1 MSILPQ
7 SAYQMQLPKMHR
19 VLQLFDEEKLE
30 DVEGAVRAELR
41 KEEVRALVKPGMSIA
56 LAVGSRGICHMA
68 LITKTVGEEL
78 KAMGADPF
86 IVPAMGSH
94 GNGTAR
100 GQAEVLKSY
109 GITEETMGF
118 PVISSMETDELGVTR
133 SGVAICIDRHANHAD
148 LIVPLG
154 RVKPHTDFQGPIESG
169 LCKMLTIGLGK
180 HEGCSRLHQQGFVKF
195 PELIP
200 EAARLVIEKA
210 PVRFGLAII
219 ENSYDK
225 TFHVEAVPAWK
236 IHDREP
242 ELLKIARAKMPGIQL
257 RDIDVLVI
265 DGLGKDISGAGM
277 DPNITGRTTKGP
289 MAGFK
294 GPRIQRIV
302 IKDLT
307 EATHGNACGIGLA
320 DFVLKSCADKLD
332 LPATFTNSIGSGNP
346 EAGRIPICV
355 ESVREGILAS
365 LKTCIGVDLSNP
377 RIVFIKNTLNLGEIW
392 ISDALLEEAER
403 HPKMKVCSE
412 MKECE

>member
-1 MSILPQ
+1 MNILPQ

-30 DVEGAVRAELR
+30 DVEGAVRAEMH
-41 KEEVRALVKPGMSIA
+41 KEEIRSMVKPGMKIA
-56 LAVGSRGICHMA
+56 LAVGSRGICNMA

-78 KAMGADPF
+78 KAMGAEPF
-86 IVPAMGSH
+86 IVPSMGSH
-94 GNGTAR
+94 GSGTAE
-100 GQAEVLKSY
+100 GQAGVLEGY
-109 GITEETMGF
+109 GITGETMGF
-118 PVISSMETDELGVTR
+118 PVVSSMETDELGVTS
-133 SGVAICIDRHANHAD
+133 SGVAVCIDRHANHAD

-195 PELIP
+195 PQLIP

-210 PVRFGLAII
+210 PVGFGLAII

-225 TFHVEAVPAWK
+225 TFHIEAVPAQK

-257 RDIDVLVI
+257 KDIDVLVI

-289 MAGFK
+289 MGGFQ

-302 IKDLT
+302 VKDLT

-320 DFVLKSCADKLD
+320 DFVLQSCADKID

-346 EAGRIPICV
+346 EAGRVPICV
-355 ESVREGILAS
+355 ESVREGVLAS
-365 LKTCIGVDLSNP
+365 LKTCIGVDLSHP
-377 RIVFIKNTLNLGEIW
+377 RIVFIKNTLDLGEIW
-392 ISDALLEEAER
+392 VSDALLAEAEM
-403 HPKMKVCSE
+403 HPKMKVCAE
-412 MKECE
+412 VKACE